1 MHGPNNLRQGFN
13 RELSEENLLFA
24 EDFTSNALLQ
34 ARVYWT
40 GTAVGKVHEKPFL
53 ILLSAAPQAPAGNAG
68 AKTYLLERPYGIS
81 MKFSVD
87 ELAALGFALDRIAS
101 GSADHLGIDN
111 TWTKWADP
119 SKAKNGSGGIGK
131 KMLSVAPVPKNN
143 DKTKRTV
150 NLSFHCMLAADST
163 DPRGILK
170 NCKRDGQGIKY
181 GVTVNLG
188 AYQAMAVAMNLL
200 SLAEKLTDLDR
211 QHRLNRF
218 RANYGQSR
226 RGSAAPG
233 ESDKSKSGANAN
245 LRLHQNA
252 QTGARSADAPSGTA
266 ESRSA
271 TQGPGRSQGPAVNR
285 SSGLRPTSVQASHVG
300 PGNGQEKDADVP
312 KGAPENRKPA
322 VYGSRD
328 SDFAPRPARLL
339 AN

>member
-1 MHGPNNLRQGFN
+1 MSAENNLRQGLN
-13 RELSEENLLFA
+13 RELSDENLLFA

-40 GTAVGKVHEKPFL
+40 GTAAGKVHEKPFL

-101 GSADHLGIDN
+101 GSADHMGTDN

-119 SKAKNGSGGIGK
+119 SKAKSGNGGIGK
-131 KMLSVAPVPKNN
+131 KMLSVAPVQKNT
-143 DKTKRTV
+143 DRTKKTV
-150 NLSFHCMLAADST
+150 NLSFYCLLAADSL

-226 RGSAAPG
+226 RGAAAPG
-233 ESDKSKSGANAN
+233 EFDKLKSGVNAN

-252 QTGARSADAPSGTA
+252 RTDARSADVPSGTT

-271 TQGPGRSQGPAVNR
+271 PQGPGRSQGPDVNR
-285 SSGLRPTSVQASHVG
+285 NSEPRPTSVQASRAG
-300 PGNGQEKDADVP
+300 QGNGQKRDADVP
-312 KGAPENRKPA
+312 KVGPESRKPA
-322 VYGSRD
+322 TYGSRE